1 MKIKKGYVYI
11 FILFMFII
19 SIIGII
25 QINIINTK
33 ALSPI
38 GNTKDNYEMITLEFG
53 EDFDKFIQDN
63 ASLKIYEGDDGVLV
77 NLDDLSF
84 KIKEES
90 PIVNKAKDIAKFFS
104 EKVYNIFDGI
114 TDWVASLIS

>member
-90 PIVNKAKDIAKFFS
+90 PIVNRVKDITMLIT
-104 EKVYNIFDGI
+104 EKAYKVFDGI
-114 TDWVASLIS
+114 TDWIASLIS